1 MQALYLAAGY
11 PPRPG
16 GWVSESQAQ
25 ELKKVPLVVCH
36 DILPSPV
43 SAFAHYVL
51 PGATF
56 AEKEGTFVN
65 HAGLAQALQWGVTP
79 TGECRGDGQVFL
91 DLLQRRGLV
100 HAPTLRKELAEEV
113 KYFAPLAGGELGEYG
128 IPLEQA
134 K

>member
-1 MQALYLAAGY
+1 M
-11 PPRPG
+11 
-16 GWVSESQAQ
+16 
-25 ELKKVPLVVCH
+25 KKVPLVVCH
-36 DILPSPV
+36 DILPSPA

-79 TGECRGDGQVFL
+79 TGEVRGDGQVFL

-113 KYFAPLAGGELGEYG
+113 KYFAPLAGGEPGEYG